1 MSKSQIAVD
10 NFKAGFNCA
19 QSVLSSYAEELKI
32 DKETAFKIS
41 NGFGAGM
48 ARKQEI
54 CGAISGAIMVLGL
67 KYGRGEQEG
76 KAKQEKLYEKVQD
89 LLDRF
94 EYEFGTINCKQLL
107 SGCNLQTEEGQRQF
121 KEQRLNER
129 CRDYVEDSSNF
140 VETLMK
146 D

>member
-19 QSVLSSYAEELKI
+19 QSILSSYAEELKI

-107 SGCNLQTEEGQRQF
+107 SGCNLMTEEGQRQF
-121 KEQRLNER
+121 IEQRLNER
-129 CRDYVEDSSNF
+129 CRDYVESASSS
-140 VETLMK
+140 VEILLK